1 MAVTVT
7 NQQPTELPSC
17 FVTPLANVFDP
28 IQSVTDNIVTPLFA
42 PLVPNSPVTV
52 DIDGTPISAADITS
66 YIFNCMGD
74 NVDPMAEAEVKEIFT
89 KMLAYYDTSLNVKDV
104 YAVQAGKKMNMIL
117 PSPKVI
123 YTPTDIIDASKQFI
137 SGNLQKDAFF
147 ANFAFY
153 SRADALGYYFANN
166 AAFEEFKNWF
176 ANELQ
181 NISSMLTA
189 ETQKLCTDFQ
199 AMKLH
204 NLVEGLVLRDDE
216 SQNNDPYSFARV
228 LTFYLMFYEQTIK
241 QNNAPVYI
249 AGSMPFSFSELICPK
264 IVLLVNVEKHAHA
277 HPNDIKKE
285 WDIINA
291 SIRMKPKVL
300 SNKSI
305 SKLTS
310 IQRMANKLKQ
320 AGFASKSAEMYKSA
334 NFRFRK
340 TPPTAV
346 DLAKYVSKIF
356 KKASNVLTSENAV
369 KGKKPTFNRPN
380 RREPDNPDRQGVGST
395 TIYKPDL
402 HLYIDCSGSISERD
416 YQDAIK
422 ACIKLA
428 KKLDINLYFN
438 SFSHYMSQTT
448 RLKLKGKTEKQI
460 YKEFQKVPKVGGGTD
475 YEQIWHYINR
485 SPKLQKEISVVISD
499 FEYWAPN
506 HYVKHPRF
514 LFYAPIS
521 TSYWEGITN
530 AAESFAKSMLDICP
544 DIRKHMLL

>member
-1 MAVTVT
+1 MVVNVN
-7 NQQPTELPSC
+7 NQQPSEMKSC
-17 FVTPLANVFDP
+17 FMTPLANAFDP
-28 IQSVTDNIVTPLFA
+28 FQIVEDNIITPLFS

-52 DIDGTPISAADITS
+52 DIDGNNVTAGDITAA
-66 YIFNCMGD
+66 IFNCMGD
-74 NVDPMAEAEVKEIFT
+74 HVDPAAEQSVKEIFS

-123 YTPTDIIDASKQFI
+123 YTPTDVIDASKQFI
-137 SGNLQKDAFF
+137 SGNLTKDSFF
-147 ANFAFY
+147 ANLAFY
-153 SRADALGYYFANN
+153 SRTEALGYYFANN

-176 ANELQ
+176 ASELT
-181 NISSMLTA
+181 NISSMLSPD
-189 ETQKLCTDFQ
+189 TQKLCTDFQ

-204 NLVEGLVLRDDE
+204 NLVEGMVLRDDE

-228 LTFYLMFYEQTIK
+228 LPFYLSLYE
-241 QNNAPVYI
+241 NNMRTNNLPVYL
-249 AGSMPFSFSELICPK
+249 AGSLPFSFSELVCPK
-264 IVLLVNVEKHAHA
+264 VLLLVNVEKHAHA

-285 WDIINA
+285 WDIVNA
-291 SIRMKPKVL
+291 SISMRPKVL
-300 SNKSI
+300 SNKAI
-305 SKLTS
+305 SKLTAV
-310 IQRMANKLKQ
+310 QRMASKLKQ
-320 AGFASKSAEMYKSA
+320 AGFASKSAEMNKSA

-340 TPPTAV
+340 TPPTSV
-346 DLAKYVSKIF
+346 DLAKYVIQIF
-356 KKASNVLTSENAV
+356 KKTANVLTSENAV

-448 RLKLKGKTEKQI
+448 RLSLKGKTEKQI
-460 YKEFQKVPKVGGGTD
+460 YREFQKVPKVGGGTD
-475 YEQIWHYINR
+475 YEQIWHFINK
-485 SPKLQKEISVVISD
+485 SPKLQKEISIVISD

-521 TSYWEGITN
+521 TSYWEGITR
-530 AAESFAKSMLDICP
+530 AAEGFAKSMLDICP
-544 DIRKHMLL
+544 DIRKHILM